1 VAIQVDIGLRTHKK
15 TLRHFEGQNE
25 SMILTVADNGNGFP
39 SGFEPRKSRS
49 LGMKIIAS
57 LCRQLDAELAV
68 LDNQPGV
75 ICIAKFSAA
84 LHMSR

>member
-1 VAIQVDIGLRTHKK
+1 
-15 TLRHFEGQNE
+15 
-25 SMILTVADNGNGFP
+25 
-39 SGFEPRKSRS
+39 
-49 LGMKIIAS
+49 MKIIAS
-57 LCRQLDAELAV
+57 LCRQLDAELAF